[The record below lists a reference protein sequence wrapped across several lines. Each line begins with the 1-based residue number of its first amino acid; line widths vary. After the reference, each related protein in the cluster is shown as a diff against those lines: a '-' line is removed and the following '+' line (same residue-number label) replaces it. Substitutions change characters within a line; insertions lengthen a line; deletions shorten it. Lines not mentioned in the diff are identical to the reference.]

1 MLSPQSCVLARYS
14 YDPLDRLISHTRST
28 APALRF
34 YCENRLV
41 TEIQGALRHSIVQH
55 DDLLLA
61 QQQRENEAFG
71 TTLLA
76 TDLQRSVLH
85 TLEKNAE
92 SRPIAYSAYGYRSA
106 ESGLSS
112 LLGFNGERQDPV
124 TGYYLLGNGY
134 RAFNPVL
141 MRFNSPDSLS
151 PFGKGGFNS
160 YAYCLGDPI
169 NGRDPNG
176 HWPLSRR
183 TIKIDGM
190 NLQVYRRATRREI
203 ANVIDETSRI
213 NESIQGKEYEINQ
226 IFRATKAESLKKTL
240 PLKDLAKNVIN
251 ANPSVST
258 KELPPELQTFV
269 KTKPA
274 TADFYELERNGTV
287 DMTRLGYLSLDA
299 VDKRHLSD
307 LTKNFLEKTSSLLQ
321 EISDLRTQK
330 QRLQFSIGRFKL

>member
-61 QQQRENEAFG
+61 QQQHENEVFG

-85 TLEKNAE
+85 TLEKNTE
-92 SRPIAYSAYGYRSA
+92 SQPIAYSAYGHRSA
-106 ESGLSS
+106 ESGLTSR
-112 LLGFNGERQDPV
+112 LGFNGERPDPM
-124 TGYYLLGNGY
+124 TGHYLLGNGY
-134 RAFNPVL
+134 RAFNPAL

-160 YAYCLGDPI
+160 YTYCLGDPI

-176 HWPLSRR
+176 HWSLFRR
-183 TIKIDGM
+183 TVEIDGM
-190 NLQVYRRATRREI
+190 KLQVYRRATRREI

-213 NESIQGKEYEINQ
+213 NESIQGKKYEINQ
-226 IFRATKAESLKKTL
+226 IFRADKNEFLKKI
-240 PLKDLAKNVIN
+240 PLKDLAKDVIN
-251 ANPSVST
+251 TNPSVST
-258 KELPPELQTFV
+258 KELPPTLQTFLE
-269 KTKPA
+269 TKPA
-274 TADFYELERNGTV
+274 SADFFELERGGTV
-287 DMTRLGYLSLDA
+287 DITRLGHLSLDA
-299 VDKRHLSD
+299 GDKRHLSD
-307 LTKNFLEKTSSLLQ
+307 LTKNFLEKTSSLLK

-330 QRLQFSIGRFKL
+330 HRLQLSIGRFKL